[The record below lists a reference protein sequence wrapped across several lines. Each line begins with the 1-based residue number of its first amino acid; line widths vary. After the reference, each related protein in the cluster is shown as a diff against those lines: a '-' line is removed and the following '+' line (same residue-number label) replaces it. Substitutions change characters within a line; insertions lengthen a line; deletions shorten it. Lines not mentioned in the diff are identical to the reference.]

1 MNQATTSILSDT
13 RYDPGY
19 FGPASPADKSLTQAG
34 RTAMAIPLFSAALS
48 LLCLVTIC
56 FIQEP
61 WFAAAGFAAAYSFFW
76 VSLSNQGNI

>member
-1 MNQATTSILSDT
+1 MNQATTSILSDE
-13 RYDPGY
+13 
-19 FGPASPADKSLTQAG
+19 PASLANPSLAQAG

-61 WFAAAGFAAAYSFFW
+61 WFAVAGFVAAYSLFW
-76 VSLSNQGNI
+76 VSLSRQGNI